1 MFYFRLNKKNI
12 MAKLVHVNMEGYG
25 KLYGCTAS
33 NVSIALKKGKKLP
46 GVKKV
51 KNFGRIKI
59 LVINPLEV
67 ISKKNAKLLQKN
79 IPENLDLV

>member
-1 MFYFRLNKKNI
+1 MGIVLNQKTTKQ
-12 MAKLVHVNMEGYG
+12 
-25 KLYGCTAS
+25 
-33 NVSIALKKGKKLP
+33 LP

-67 ISKKNAKLLQKN
+67 ISKKNAKLLQKKV
-79 IPENLDLV
+79 PENLDLV